1 MRELRTEEAAEFRG
15 WPTMLERTA
24 KLNLTVASVGPLESA
39 AAKIDWLIK
48 AFIPFQMMASDQ
60 DLLAFS
66 GFSAG

>member
-1 MRELRTEEAAEFRG
+1 
-15 WPTMLERTA
+15 MLERTA